1 MSTQSLFAVGTLVR
15 LSEYGR
21 IQYPKNPDGMD
32 SDNPHYIN
40 GTIKKS
46 YIAWDGTTRY
56 KVDWENGQ
64 RNDYTQADL
73 EIGYE
78 GKLKRSESL
87 VVDAG
92 FVRAAYKAA
101 CTDWKERLQEQF
113 PDFEFE
119 PKPLRFGSII
129 KIMCDSRTGYKSE
142 GLYRIVNLGENK
154 VMLID
159 TKYHSAWKTEPM
171 ETNPTNIDKEE
182 LGKYIAGDTT
192 GEDPKYSL
200 VLTFKVVEYAAPKV
214 RCTKKLNFS
223 SIQD

>member
-1 MSTQSLFAVGTLVR
+1 MSHTQSFEIGTLVR

-21 IQYPKNPDGMD
+21 KQYPKNPDGMD

-46 YIAWDGTTRY
+46 YISAWDGTTRRY

-87 VVDAG
+87 VVDAE
-92 FVRAAYKAA
+92 FARAAYKEA
-101 CTDWKERLQEQF
+101 CQEWKQKLQDKF

-142 GLYRIVNLGENK
+142 GLYRIVNLGDSK
-154 VMLID
+154 VMLICTD
-159 TKYHSAWKTEPM
+159 SHTAWKTQPM
-171 ETNPTNIDKEE
+171 KVSNSCNIDKEE

-200 VLTFKVVEYAAPKV
+200 EYTFKVVEYAAPK
-214 RCTKKLNFS
+214 N
-223 SIQD
+223 